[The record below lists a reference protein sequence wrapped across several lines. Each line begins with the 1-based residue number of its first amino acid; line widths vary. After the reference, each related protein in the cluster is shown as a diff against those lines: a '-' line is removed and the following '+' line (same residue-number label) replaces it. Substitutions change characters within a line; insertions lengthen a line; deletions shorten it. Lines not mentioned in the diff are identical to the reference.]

1 VKSKKVHFF
10 ILFFYSVDNKNP
22 WILEAMTKTILIV
35 EDNDLN
41 LKVFDDL
48 LQAHGYHTL
57 TNKDGINAV
66 VIAEKYCPD
75 LILMDIRL
83 PKISGFKVLRMIK
96 SLDKTRNIP
105 IIAVTALAMEGDER
119 KILAHGFDGYIAK
132 PMSIILLLETIK
144 HFLD

>member
-1 VKSKKVHFF
+1 
-10 ILFFYSVDNKNP
+10 
-22 WILEAMTKTILIV
+22 MTKTILIV
-35 EDNDLN
+35 EDDDLN

-57 TNKDGINAV
+57 TNNDGINAV
-66 VIAEKYCPD
+66 VMAKKYCPD
-75 LILMDIRL
+75 LILMDIKL
-83 PKISGFKVLRMIK
+83 PKISGFEVLRMIK

-119 KILAHGFDGYIAK
+119 KILEHGFDGYISK
-132 PMSIILLLETIK
+132 PMSMSFLLKTIK

>member
-1 VKSKKVHFF
+1 VKSKKVYFF

-57 TNKDGINAV
+57 TNKDGINAL

-75 LILMDIRL
+75 LILMD
-83 PKISGFKVLRMIK
+83 
-96 SLDKTRNIP
+96 IP